1 MLGFT
6 SPQVSL
12 SKEETKELRDK
23 ISRIL
28 SGNLNDNDKKEICE
42 IEKRRSKSP
51 YIAVWDKPKLS

>member
-12 SKEETKELRDK
+12 SKEETKELHDK

-51 YIAVWDKPKLS
+51 YIAVWD